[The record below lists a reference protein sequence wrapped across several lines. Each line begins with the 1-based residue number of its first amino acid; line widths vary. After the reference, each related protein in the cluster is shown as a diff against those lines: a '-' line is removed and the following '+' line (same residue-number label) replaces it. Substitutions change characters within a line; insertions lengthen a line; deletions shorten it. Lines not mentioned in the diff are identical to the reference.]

1 MRLAIL
7 STTIEWNGEP
17 TAIMQT
23 EILEEVAAQKIPK
36 SWEEERAEVLAKKIS
51 ELPLKIE
58 GTILETKINQLYQ
71 EMESKGLVFRPSCYL
86 SDEWGC
92 PDGIPIIGIP
102 FYLADKKLAG
112 IEEEYTENLEK
123 EEELILYLRHEA
135 GHAFNYA
142 YELYMTEEWHSV
154 FGPYSRPYIEDYKPN
169 PLSKKYVKHMQ
180 GWYAQ
185 KHPDEDFAET
195 FAVWLTPGLDWR
207 KQYEGW
213 EALKKLQ
220 YIDGIARELGQVQ
233 PRLSDLDEDVPI
245 SEIKLTIWEHYERH
259 YSNEYPKIISQLGPL
274 LDGDLREIFE
284 SKNDPQFKP
293 AHEFI
298 LSNRHILRNLGYYWT
313 GVSHNLLRSLIRYL
327 AERAQAAG
335 IYYDPSKEQNYQ
347 LQFSA
352 FLLTMAMNYRYTD
365 RFVEV

>member
-1 MRLAIL
+1 MDLFMEMLKLDIKDIARE
-7 STTIEWNGEP
+7 TVKP
-17 TAIMQT
+17 TKTWDQ
-23 EILEEVAAQKIPK
+23 
-36 SWEEERAEVLAKKIS
+36 ERAEVLAQRIS

-58 GTILETKINQLYQ
+58 GTILEEKIAQLYD
-71 EMESKGLVFRPSCYL
+71 ELGAKGLVFKPGCYL

-102 FYLADKKLAG
+102 FYLVDKKLSR

-142 YELYMTEEWHSV
+142 YNLYQTEEWHSV
-154 FGPYSRPYIEDYKPN
+154 FGPFSRPYIDDYKAN

-195 FAVWLTPGLDWR
+195 FAVWLTPGLNWR

-213 EALKKLQ
+213 QALKKLE
-220 YIDGIARELGQVQ
+220 YVDRIANEVGYHQPKLGELAQDRPVSE
-233 PRLSDLDEDVPI
+233 LTVTILDY
-245 SEIKLTIWEHYERH
+245 YERRH
-259 YSNEYPKIISQLGPL
+259 SKEYPKIVTQLGAA

-284 SKNDPQFKP
+284 PKQEAQFKP
-293 AHEFI
+293 ASEFI
-298 LSNRHILRNLGYYWT
+298 LHHRHTLRNIAYHWT
-313 GVSHNLLRSLIRYL
+313 GTSINLLRALIRYL
-327 AERAQAAG
+327 AERAQTAG
-335 IYYDPSKEQNYQ
+335 IHYNPEKEQQYL
-347 LQFSA
+347 LQMEA
-352 FLLTMAMNYRYTD
+352 LVLTLAMNYRYTD
-365 RFVEV
+365 RFVEI

>member
-1 MRLAIL
+1 
-7 STTIEWNGEP
+7 
-17 TAIMQT
+17 
-23 EILEEVAAQKIPK
+23 
-36 SWEEERAEVLAKKIS
+36 
-51 ELPLKIE
+51 
-58 GTILETKINQLYQ
+58 
-71 EMESKGLVFRPSCYL
+71 
-86 SDEWGC
+86 
-92 PDGIPIIGIP
+92 
-102 FYLADKKLAG
+102 
-112 IEEEYTENLEK
+112 
-123 EEELILYLRHEA
+123 
-135 GHAFNYA
+135 
-142 YELYMTEEWHSV
+142 MTEEWHSV

-220 YIDGIARELGQVQ
+220 YIDRIAAEVGQVP

-245 SEIKLTIWEHYERH
+245 SEIKLTIWEHYEKH

-293 AHEFI
+293 AQEFI

-335 IYYDPSKEQNYQ
+335 IYYDPSKEQHYQ